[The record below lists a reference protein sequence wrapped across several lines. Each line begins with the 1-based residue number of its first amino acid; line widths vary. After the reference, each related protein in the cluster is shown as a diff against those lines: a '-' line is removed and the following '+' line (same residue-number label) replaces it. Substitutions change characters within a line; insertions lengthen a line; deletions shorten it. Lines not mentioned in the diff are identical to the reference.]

1 MRILWLSHLLP
12 YPPKGG
18 VQQRSYNLI
27 RELARHHDVD
37 VVAFY
42 QAAHHRDAQALR
54 EAVDHMGGF
63 CRLRAVLP
71 LPVDGA
77 RWRKPL
83 LALQSLWGEPYTVRW
98 TRCLRYAA
106 AIQAVLADTHYD
118 AVHLD
123 TISLAPYA
131 QLPGPMRQVPR
142 LLNHHN
148 IESAMLLR
156 RAQLEHSTLKAWY
169 YRQEG
174 QRLEQFERATA
185 SWFAAHLV
193 CSSLDGERLRSQCGP
208 ALPIEVIHN
217 GVDTGY
223 FRPDPSL
230 PAPAQDS
237 LVFAG
242 RLSWYPNAAAMR
254 WCVEDLWPR
263 IKARRASA
271 RLAIVGSSP
280 SAQLLQAAAND
291 PALTVPGFVDDVRP
305 WIQGAQV
312 YLCPI
317 TDGGGTKLKI
327 LDALAMGCAI
337 VAHPVACEGID
348 VTHGKDVLLAD
359 TAEGLVD
366 HCLRLFDDAAL
377 RSRLSAAALTLAE
390 STYTFRSIGTKLAG
404 VYHQVATTPP
414 SAAP

>member
-1 MRILWLSHLLP
+1 MRILWLSHLVP

-27 RELARHHDVD
+27 RELARHHEVD

-42 QAAHHRDAQALR
+42 QAAHHRDDNALQ
-54 EAVDHMGGF
+54 EAIAHMGQF
-63 CRLRAVLP
+63 CRMRAVLP
-71 LPVDGA
+71 LPVDGH
-77 RWRKPL
+77 RWRKPA

-98 TRCLRYAA
+98 TRCPRYAA
-106 AIQAVLADTHYD
+106 AVAAAAADTAYD

-131 QLPGPMRQVPR
+131 QLPGPLRQVPK

-156 RAQLEHSTLKAWY
+156 RAELERSPLKAWY

-174 QRLEQFERATA
+174 QRLERFEQATA
-185 SWFAAHLV
+185 RWFAAHLV
-193 CSSLDGERLRSQCGP
+193 CSSLDADRLRSQCGQT
-208 ALPIEVIHN
+208 LPIEVIPN

-223 FRPDPSL
+223 FSPDPTL
-230 PAPAQDS
+230 PAPPPDS

-263 IKARRASA
+263 IKAQRPRA

-280 SAQLLQAAAND
+280 SAQLLQAAATDN
-291 PALTVPGFVDDVRP
+291 ALTVPGFVDDVRP

-348 VTHGKDVLLAD
+348 VTHGQNVLLAE

-366 HCLRLFDDAAL
+366 HCLRLFEDAAL
-377 RSRLSAAALTLAE
+377 RARLSAAAINLAE

-404 VYHQVATTPP
+404 VYHRVATTPTHD
-414 SAAP
+414 AV